1 MINKVKLHNSYLF
14 KALLYNIL
22 KVSLPYSSSLSLLL
36 LCQFLSLY
44 FSILQSVTLFRCL
57 SFFPSLSQLF
67 YDSLFFSH
75 SLSLSNYLSLSSVQ
89 SFCSTFIPLFLS
101 LCVSSFHSP
110 LFPLLLHVHSLS
122 LSLSVFLPLP
132 HLLLIYPS
140 PANLSFRTACHSS
153 LSLPLSFHRCLCRT
167 FLPRLSLTLS
177 HQPASLY
184 FALSTR

>member
-1 MINKVKLHNSYLF
+1 MNNKVKLHNSYLF

-75 SLSLSNYLSLSSVQ
+75 SLSLTICLFHLFSLSAQRLFLYFSLCLCLILSLSPFPAFTSCAF
-89 SFCSTFIPLFLS
+89 SFSLS
-101 LCVSSFHSP
+101 LCFPSSPSFTINISVS
-110 LFPLLLHVHSLS
+110 
-122 LSLSVFLPLP
+122 
-132 HLLLIYPS
+132 
-140 PANLSFRTACHSS
+140 R
-153 LSLPLSFHRCLCRT
+153 
-167 FLPRLSLTLS
+167 
-177 HQPASLY
+177 
-184 FALSTR
+184 